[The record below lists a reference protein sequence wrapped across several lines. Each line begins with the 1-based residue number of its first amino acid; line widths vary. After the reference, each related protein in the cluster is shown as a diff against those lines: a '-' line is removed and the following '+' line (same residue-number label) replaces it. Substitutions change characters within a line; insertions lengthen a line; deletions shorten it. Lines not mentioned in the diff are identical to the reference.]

1 MERHFTVT
9 GFVIS
14 AGDASAGRPWRTLLR
29 WHRKNQMWL
38 PPGGH
43 IEPGED
49 PAQAVLRE
57 VKEETGLEA
66 EIVNHNGGPLPFARP
81 AQLPPPY
88 TILIEDIPE
97 GPHQHIDLIYF
108 LRPRDPDPQVT
119 ASPGDALA
127 WVTEEQLRRD
137 DPLPLGSCGVD
148 IRVPADVRLLALRGI
163 ELLRGDLSPC

>member
-1 MERHFTVT
+1 VERHFTVT
-9 GFVIS
+9 GFVID
-14 AGDASAGRPWRTLLR
+14 AGDPSRGKPWRTLLR

-49 PAQAVLRE
+49 PAQALLRE
-57 VKEETGLEA
+57 VREETGLDA
-66 EIVNHNGGPLPFARP
+66 VIFHHNGGPLPFETP
-81 AQLPPPY
+81 AQVPPPY

-108 LRPRDPDPQVT
+108 LRPRDADPVART
-119 ASPGDALA
+119 DEDDVLA

-137 DPLPLGSCGVD
+137 EPLPLGSCGVD
-148 IRVPADVRLLALRGI
+148 IRVPEDVRTLALRGI
-163 ELLRGDLSPC
+163 ELMRQEASPC